1 MAGTEELKRK
11 IRVVKGRPLKV
22 NIRAAQMEDAGRLA
36 ELSGQLGYPGSAGD
50 MRRRLRHLLA
60 DPEHAVWVGETES
73 GIIAGWIHV
82 FVKRLLESDPEIE
95 IGGLVID
102 ENFRGQGAGKVLVE
116 RAEGWAK
123 ARGLKSVYVRSN
135 VVRKDA
141 HAFYQ
146 KLGYRIIK
154 TQSSFRK
161 TFC

>member
-1 MAGTEELKRK
+1 MRTA
-11 IRVVKGRPLKV
+11 KGKPRKV
-22 NIRAAQMEDAGRLA
+22 NIRAAQMEDTGRLA
-36 ELSGQLGYPGSAGD
+36 ELSGQLGYPCSAGD

-60 DPEHAVWVGETES
+60 DPEHAVWVAEYES

-135 VVRKDA
+135 VVRQDA

-146 KLGYRIIK
+146 KLGYKIIK
-154 TQSSFRK
+154 TQSAFRK
-161 TFC
+161 TSC

>member
-1 MAGTEELKRK
+1 MATA
-11 IRVVKGRPLKV
+11 KGKPRTM

-36 ELSGQLGYPGSAGD
+36 ELSGQLGYPCSAGD

-60 DPEHAVWVGETES
+60 DPEHAVWVAENES
-73 GIIAGWIHV
+73 GTIAGWIHV
-82 FVKRLLESDPEIE
+82 FVKESLESDREIE

-102 ENFRGQGAGKVLVE
+102 EDFRGQGAGKVLVE

-123 ARGLKSVYVRSN
+123 AQGLKSVCVRSN
-135 VVRKDA
+135 ILRKDA

-146 KLGYRIIK
+146 KLGYKIIK
-154 TQSSFRK
+154 TQSAFRK

>member
-82 FVKRLLESDPEIE
+82 FVKRLLENDPEIE

-135 VVRKDA
+135 VVRNDA

>member
-1 MAGTEELKRK
+1 M
-11 IRVVKGRPLKV
+11 

-82 FVKRLLESDPEIE
+82 FVKRLLENDPEIE